1 MSQKSSTKAAAK
13 LREPADLQ
21 KAVEKISFQ
30 MKGDA
35 IATVQLLGERL
46 KDADSFRDS
55 FTDGGHWRDTFVDGG
70 QFLSN
75 FNNLGQLGSV
85 QHEAVQF
92 ALEKFQQA
100 AKATGE

>member
-21 KAVEKISFQ
+21 KAVERISLQ
-30 MKGDA
+30 MQGNDVA
-35 IATVQLLGERL
+35 GVQLFGERL
-46 KDADSFRDS
+46 KDTPSFRDS
-55 FTDGGHWRDTFVDGG
+55 FTDGGHWRDTFVDGC